1 MKTKIIQL
9 LGTYNIKGN
18 YLFHFVSNRKL
29 LISERQN
36 VTDKKAIS
44 FLLDKTTTGG
54 CYISSLYASSTS
66 NDIEVYNFDY
76 NGLKLKLELNKGIN
90 RGHISKL

>member
-18 YLFHFVSNRKL
+18 YLYHFVSNRKL

-44 FLLDKTTTGG
+44 FLLDKSTNAG
-54 CYISSLYASSTS
+54 CYISSLYTS
-66 NDIEVYNFDY
+66 NVSSDITIYNFDY
-76 NGLKLKLELNKGIN
+76 NGLKLKLELNRGIN